1 MSSENQHH
9 GQSAP
14 DAGPHP
20 AGQTPG
26 SQSSPAAGDAWH
38 TVSGQ
43 TERTFVVSAGRPH
56 EPNSPVN
63 PPVDFTSTYT
73 YRPSVEQPQV
83 YAREG
88 IPSFGPLEELIAGLE
103 GGTRSAYF
111 GSGMVAKDQE
121 QPVEVQPALLFSSG
135 LSAISAVLNLLP
147 LGSHV
152 ILPKHSYMGFFAMA
166 QQMAEKDMITLH
178 RVDIAET
185 EQVRTTLQDV
195 STLAQAQE
203 AEVLLWIE
211 SPTNPMLEV
220 ADLPALTAEARRRGI
235 LTAVDNTFATPLR
248 QRPLKHGTD
257 IVVHSV
263 TKFLSGHSDVIMGA
277 AVTSDAELHRRLHA
291 HRNLHGTIPGP
302 MEVFLALRG
311 VRTLAIRLDA
321 AEKNAGQ
328 LAHRLEALAAEGTV
342 PLRSVSYPGL
352 SSHPQHERA
361 SAQLGGYGAIITI
374 DTGSRQDADAVLE
387 NLRLWTPATSL
398 GGVESLAER
407 RRRHPG
413 EPETV
418 PEGLIRLSVGIEDA
432 GDLFDDLLG
441 ALRTAA
447 EILRENR

>member
-1 MSSENQHH
+1 M
-9 GQSAP
+9 
-14 DAGPHP
+14 
-20 AGQTPG
+20 
-26 SQSSPAAGDAWH
+26 
-38 TVSGQ
+38 
-43 TERTFVVSAGRPH
+43 VSAGRPH
-56 EPNSPVN
+56 EPNAPVN

-88 IPSFGPLEELIAGLE
+88 IPSFRPLEELIAGLE
-103 GGTRSAYF
+103 GGTRSAYC

-121 QPVEVQPALLFSSG
+121 RPVEVQPALLFSSG
-135 LSAISAVLNLLP
+135 LSAVSAVLNLLP

-152 ILPKHSYMGFFAMA
+152 IMPRHAYMGFHTMA
-166 QQMAEKDMITLH
+166 QQMAEKGMFTLH
-178 RVDIAET
+178 RVDIADT
-185 EQVRTTLQDV
+185 DQVRTTLQDV
-195 STLAQAQE
+195 STLSRAQDT
-203 AEVLLWIE
+203 EVLLWIE

-220 ADLPALTAEARRRGI
+220 ADLPALTAEARRRGV

-248 QRPLKHGTD
+248 QRPLKHGAD

-277 AVTSDAELHRRLHA
+277 AVTGDPELHRRLHA

-311 VRTLAIRLDA
+311 VRTLAVRLDA
-321 AEKNAGQ
+321 AERNAGQ
-328 LAHRLEALAAEGTV
+328 LAARLEALAAEGTL

-352 SSHPQHERA
+352 ASHPQHGRA
-361 SAQLGGYGAIITI
+361 TAQLGGYGAIITV
-374 DTGSRQDADAVLE
+374 DTGSREAADAVLE
-387 NLRLWTPATSL
+387 HLQVWTPATSL

-413 EPETV
+413 EPTSV

-432 GDLFDDLLG
+432 GDLFDDLLD
-441 ALRTAA
+441 ALRSAA
-447 EILRENR
+447 EILRENG